1 VYIWQQPE
9 WPNWQID
16 MGTLATPLASVRHG
30 QGRLLGRM
38 EALGFKL
45 RDEAWLQT
53 LTQDV
58 IKTSEIE
65 GELLDKEQVESS
77 IARRLGMDI
86 GALAPLDRNIEGIVD
101 VMLDATHQYA
111 KPLTRDR
118 LFGWHGALFPTGRSG
133 LHAIKIAAWR
143 TDADG
148 PMQVVSGPYGKEK
161 VHYEAPPASKLDTEM
176 EHFLRWFQQEQVA
189 IPGRIDP
196 VIKAALAH
204 LWFVT
209 IHPFDD
215 GNGRL
220 ARAIGDMALARS
232 EKAPQR
238 FYSMSAQIQLERAS
252 YYDILEQTQRGA
264 LDVTDWLEW
273 FLACLERAIGGAE
286 QTLESVLIK
295 ARFWERFAGSGMN
308 ERQIK
313 LLNRLL
319 DGFEGKLSTS
329 KWAKIAKCSQDTAY
343 RDILGLIDSGV
354 LVKADAGGRSTSY
367 EITKLASE

>member
-1 VYIWQQPE
+1 MYIWQQPE
-9 WPNWQID
+9 WPNWQLD
-16 MGTLATPLASVRHG
+16 MGSLATALASVRHS

-65 GELLDKEQVESS
+65 GEVLDQEQVRSS
-77 IARRLGMDI
+77 IARRLGIDI
-86 GALAPLDRNIEGIVD
+86 GALAAVDRNIEGIVD
-101 VMLDATHQYA
+101 VMLDATQGHAQ
-111 KPLTRDR
+111 PLTRER
-118 LFGWHGALFPTGRSG
+118 LFAWHGALFPTGRSG
-133 LHAIKIAAWR
+133 LHAITVAAWR
-143 TDADG
+143 TDAAG
-148 PMQVVSGPYGKEK
+148 PMQVISGPLGKEK
-161 VHYEAPPASKLDTEM
+161 VHYQAPPADKLDAETER
-176 EHFLRWFQQEQVA
+176 FLLWFEQEQA
-189 IPGRIDP
+189 ETTERIDP

-209 IHPFDD
+209 LHPFED

-232 EKAPQR
+232 ERTPQR
-238 FYSMSAQIQLERAS
+238 FYSLSAQIQLERAS
-252 YYDILEQTQRGA
+252 YYDILERTQRGG
-264 LDVTDWLEW
+264 LDVTGWLAW

-286 QTLESVLIK
+286 QTLEAVLTK
-295 ARFWERFAGSGMN
+295 ARFWERYAGSGMN

-319 DGFEGKLSTS
+319 DGFEGKLTTS

-343 RDILGLIDSGV
+343 RDIVGLTEIGA

-367 EITKLASE
+367 RLAMRGET

>member
-1 VYIWQQPE
+1 MYIWQRPE

-16 MGTLATPLASVRHG
+16 LGTLAVPLATVRHG

-58 IKTSEIE
+58 ITTSEIE
-65 GELLDKEQVESS
+65 GEHLDKDQVRSS
-77 IARRLGMDI
+77 IARRLGIDI
-86 GALAPLDRNIEGIVD
+86 GALAPLDRNVEGIVE
-101 VMLDATHQYA
+101 VMLDATRLYA
-111 KPLTRDR
+111 HPLNIDR

-133 LHAIKIAAWR
+133 LHAISVASWR
-143 TDADG
+143 NDTDG
-148 PMQVVSGPYGKEK
+148 PMQVISGPYGKQK
-161 VHYEAPPASKLDTEM
+161 VHYEAPPAGSIGAEM
-176 EHFLRWFQQEQVA
+176 DRFLHWFNMEEVS
-189 IPGRIDP
+189 IEGRIDP

-232 EKAPQR
+232 ELTPQR
-238 FYSMSAQIQLERAS
+238 FYSLSAQIQLERAS
-252 YYDILEQTQRGA
+252 YYDILERTQRGE
-264 LDVTDWLEW
+264 LDVTEWLTW
-273 FLACLERAIGGAE
+273 FLACLERAIAGAE
-286 QTLESVLIK
+286 HTLESVLIK
-295 ARFWERFAGSGMN
+295 ACFWERFAGSEMN

-313 LLNRLL
+313 MLNRLL
-319 DGFEGKLSTS
+319 DGFEGKMTTS

-343 RDILGLIDSGV
+343 RDILGLIELGS

-367 EITKLASE
+367 ELTR